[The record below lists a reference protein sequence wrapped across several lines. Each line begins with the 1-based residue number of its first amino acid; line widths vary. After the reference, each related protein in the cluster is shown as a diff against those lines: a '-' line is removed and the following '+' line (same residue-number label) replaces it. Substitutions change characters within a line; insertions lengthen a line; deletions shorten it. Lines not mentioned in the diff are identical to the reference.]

1 MNQSYFILE
10 FAHSINGHLR
20 RIHITRRTLKYCFA
34 GAGLLAV
41 LMTALL
47 SGCLWMSWKLAS
59 YEKLASDFDHLRS
72 RYKDLQRVS
81 RQRNDQI
88 ASLENLASE
97 VSSAYGLNKS
107 AAADGQPMD
116 WDEGPEPSAKESMEE
131 FNFLKSASYT
141 GIFHSY
147 AHQWQTHSQPSAWPL
162 MGTLRSSFG
171 ERSDPFS
178 GEGAFHTGIDLA
190 VPIGTPVHAT
200 ADGVVALA
208 SWDGP
213 YGKMV
218 VINHGN
224 RVQTYYAHCSQLLV
238 VPGEDVR
245 LGEVIALS
253 GTTGRATGPHLHY
266 EVRIAGTPV
275 NPYRYLTKARVSEP
289 LRPPH
294 NDLGF

>member
-10 FAHSINGHLR
+10 FAHSINGHLK
-20 RIHITRRTLKYCFA
+20 RIHITRRTLKYFLA
-34 GAGLLAV
+34 GGGLLIV
-41 LMTALL
+41 LVTVLL
-47 SGCLWMSWKLAS
+47 TGCLWLSLRVAN
-59 YEKLASDFDHLRS
+59 YEKLLSDFNHLRT
-72 RYKDLQRVS
+72 RYQDLQRVS
-81 RQRNDQI
+81 RQRGEQM

-97 VSSAYGLNKS
+97 VSSAYGLNNTVP
-107 AAADGQPMD
+107 DNGVPLD
-116 WDEGPEPSAKESMEE
+116 WDDASGPTAKESIEE

-141 GIFHSY
+141 GIFHRY
-147 AHQWQTHSQPSAWPL
+147 AHQWQTHSQPSVWPL

-178 GEGAFHTGIDLA
+178 GEGAFHTGIDIA

-200 ADGVVALA
+200 ADGIVSLA
-208 SWDGP
+208 SWSGE

-224 RVQTYYAHCSQLLV
+224 RLQTYYAHCSHLLV

-253 GTTGRATGPHLHY
+253 GGTGRATGPHLHY

-275 NPYRYLTKARVSEP
+275 NPYRYLAKARITEP
-289 LRPPH
+289 VRAPH

>member
-10 FAHSINGHLR
+10 FAHSINGHLK
-20 RIHITRRTLKYCFA
+20 RIHVTRRTLKYCFA
-34 GAGLLAV
+34 AAGLLAV
-41 LMTALL
+41 LMAVLL
-47 SGCLWMSWKLAS
+47 SGCVWMSWKLAN
-59 YEKLASDFDHLRS
+59 YEKLASDFNHLRS
-72 RYKDLQRVS
+72 RYRDLQRVS

-97 VSSAYGLNKS
+97 VSSAYGLNQS
-107 AAADGQPMD
+107 AADGVPLD
-116 WDEGPEPSAKESMEE
+116 SDNGPEPSDKESVEE

-141 GIFHSY
+141 GIFHNY
-147 AHQWQTHSQPSAWPL
+147 AHQWQTHSQPSGWPL

-200 ADGVVALA
+200 ADGVVSVA
-208 SWDGP
+208 SWSGE

-275 NPYRYLTKARVSEP
+275 NPYRYLSKPRLNDSV
-289 LRPPH
+289 RPPH
-294 NDLGF
+294 SDLGF